1 MMSFEFTIWP
11 IGSFEWCL
19 DSKDYHSLQEQHDL
33 YIRTHVLVETVE
45 KAERKPH
52 FEEFLISVGE
62 ILRAHNARVP
72 EP

>member
-1 MMSFEFTIWP
+1 MMSFEFPIWP

-45 KAERKPH
+45 KAERQSSNSFVIKLDWLNSALPN
-52 FEEFLISVGE
+52 EL
-62 ILRAHNARVP
+62 
-72 EP
+72 